1 MYNIKNVTEDTFW
14 IGVEDKKIGLFEN
27 VFPVP
32 DGISYN
38 SYFVDDEKTVLID
51 TSDKAIAD
59 LFFQNLDHVL
69 NGRKL
74 DYLII
79 NHMEPDH
86 CALIGEVCAKHPDVE
101 IVCNKK
107 AENLIHQFFEDLD
120 VKIKI
125 INEGDTLNTGKHEFV
140 FYMAPMVHWPETIV
154 TYDKTTKALYSGD
167 AFGIFGGL
175 NGDIFANPDRF
186 EDSWLPNARRYYSN
200 IVGKYGMQVQNLLK
214 KAANLDIDM
223 LCPLHGPVINEN
235 LEKYIEK
242 YDLWSRF
249 EPEEKSCCIAY
260 ASVYGHTENVCNIL
274 AAKLE
279 ERGVR
284 NIQMYDVSR
293 IDHSY
298 ILSDIFYASNL
309 ILASITYNNGLFA
322 KMDELLAHI
331 TTHNIQNRTVTIIE
345 NGSWVP
351 QAGKK
356 IEELLSDLKNLTF
369 TETKLTIKSALKKDQ
384 LEILDKIADEIYASM
399 K

>member
-1 MYNIKNVTEDTFW
+1 MHNIKKVAENTYW
-14 IGVEDKKIGLFEN
+14 IGGEDKKIGLFEN

-51 TSDKAIAD
+51 TADRAIAD
-59 LFFQNLDHVL
+59 LFFDNLDYVL
-69 NGRKL
+69 KGRGL

-86 CALIGEVCAKHPDVE
+86 CALINEVYKKYPNLT
-101 IVCNKK
+101 IMCNKK
-107 AENLIHQFFEDLD
+107 AENLIHQFFEGID
-120 VKIKI
+120 VKINT
-125 INEGDTLNTGKHEFV
+125 INEGDSLNTGNHEFV

-154 TYDKTTKALYSGD
+154 TYDKKTKALFSGD

-175 NGDIFANPDRF
+175 NGDIFADTNRF

-214 KAANLDIDM
+214 KAAKLDISM
-223 LCPLHGPVINEN
+223 LCPLHGPVIAEDLN
-235 LEKYIEK
+235 KYIEK

-274 AAKLE
+274 ASKLE
-279 ERGVR
+279 ERGIR
-284 NIQMYDVSR
+284 NIHMFDVSR

-298 ILSDIFYASNL
+298 ILSNIFYASN
-309 ILASITYNNGLFA
+309 IVLASITYNNGLFA
-322 KMDELLAHI
+322 KMDELIAHI

-356 IEELLSDLKNLTF
+356 IEELLTPLKMSF
-369 TETKLTIKSALKKDQ
+369 TDTRLTIKSSLKSDQ
-384 LEILDKIADEIYASM
+384 LEILDKIADEICESM
-399 K
+399 N

>member
-1 MYNIKNVTEDTFW
+1 MHNIKTVAENTYW
-14 IGVEDKKIGLFEN
+14 IGGEDKKIGLFEN

-32 DGISYN
+32 DGISFN

-51 TSDKAIAD
+51 TADRAIAD
-59 LFFQNLDHVL
+59 LFFENLDCVL
-69 NGRKL
+69 KGREL

-86 CALIGEVCAKHPDVE
+86 CALINEVYKKHPNLT
-101 IVCNKK
+101 IICNKK
-107 AENLIHQFFEDLD
+107 AENLIHQFFEGID
-120 VKIKI
+120 VKIKN
-125 INEGDTLNTGKHEFV
+125 INEGDSLKTGKHEFV

-154 TYDKTTKALYSGD
+154 TYDKKTKALYSGD

-175 NGDIFANPDRF
+175 NGDIFTNKNRF
-186 EDSWLPNARRYYSN
+186 EDTWVPNARRYYSN
-200 IVGKYGMQVQNLLK
+200 IVGKYGMQVQSLLK
-214 KAANLDIDM
+214 KASKLDISM
-223 LCPLHGPVINEN
+223 ICPLHGPVIAED
-235 LEKYIEK
+235 LDKYIEK

-274 AAKLE
+274 ASKLE
-279 ERGVR
+279 ERGIR
-284 NIQMYDVSR
+284 NIQMFDVSR

-298 ILSDIFYASNL
+298 ILSNIFYASNL
-309 ILASITYNNGLFA
+309 VLASITYNNGLFA
-322 KMDELLAHI
+322 KMDELIAHI

-356 IEELLSDLKNLTF
+356 IDELLAPLEMSF
-369 TETKLTIKSALKKDQ
+369 TDTRLTIKSSIKSDQ
-384 LEILDKIADEIYASM
+384 METLDKIADEICSSM